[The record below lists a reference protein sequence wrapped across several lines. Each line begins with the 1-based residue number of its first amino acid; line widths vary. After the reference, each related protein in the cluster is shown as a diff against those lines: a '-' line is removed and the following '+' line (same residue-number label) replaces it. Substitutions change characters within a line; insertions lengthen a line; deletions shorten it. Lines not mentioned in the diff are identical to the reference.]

1 MIWIRVVGRIMY
13 RCMVITFLYLIA
25 ANLLKSMWPKHSL
38 DSLLLGLAIGI
49 LASFLSEV
57 YKPRFD

>member
-1 MIWIRVVGRIMY
+1 MITIRVVGRIFY

-38 DSLLLGLAIGI
+38 DSLLVGLVVGI

-57 YKPRFD
+57 FMPRFS